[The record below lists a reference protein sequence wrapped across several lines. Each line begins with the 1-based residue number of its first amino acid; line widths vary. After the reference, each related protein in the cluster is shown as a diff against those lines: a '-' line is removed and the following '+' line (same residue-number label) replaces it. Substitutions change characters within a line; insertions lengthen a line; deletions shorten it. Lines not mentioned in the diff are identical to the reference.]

1 MVSPER
7 GREARAQLGEASRKG
22 LKIRRNLYPPGALI
36 RRGLRPLPGAAH
48 SREERVHP
56 AIVFQFF
63 ARCSA
68 VRQASACT
76 VSVGLCAPLVPIT
89 DAPRIPRFGAS

>member
-1 MVSPER
+1 MTAQDFLCKAVSPER
-7 GREARAQLGEASRKG
+7 GREARAQWGEASRKG

-36 RRGLRPLPGAAH
+36 RRGLRPLPGAAL

-68 VRQASACT
+68 VRQASA
-76 VSVGLCAPLVPIT
+76 
-89 DAPRIPRFGAS
+89 